1 MNIRF
6 WKSDEKEI
14 YALGTLRLER
24 FMNVGDL
31 SYQFVASGQ
40 VTKVRSSA
48 VIFCSSETC
57 NNSCCKNCQKYERGL
72 VLKVSSVF
80 SSLPAFLQ
88 LVFQPLISGFLWLEL
103 GSQVDSISFHF
114 LLLPIQYREV
124 QNTMRAELAGSIANS
139 GCHST
144 QVMFALFIQ
153 QSWVW
158 ISTLT
163 NFLVSVQMNKG
174 KEDGT

>member
-31 SYQFVASGQ
+31 PYQFVASGQ
-40 VTKVRSSA
+40 VTKVRSSV
-48 VIFCSSETC
+48 VIFCSSQTC

-72 VLKVSSVF
+72 VLKVSSIF

-88 LVFQPLISGFLWLEL
+88 LIYQLLISVQAGFQWLEL

-124 QNTMRAELAGSIANS
+124 QNTMRAELAGLIANS

-158 ISTLT
+158 ISTLPNLLT
-163 NFLVSVQMNKG
+163 P
-174 KEDGT
+174 